1 MGHQSPM
8 PDLTAIQ
15 ERFDAIAAEALENL
29 IEDVES
35 KDRVKVTDLEVVL
48 VPEQA
53 SDPGS
58 PSVEVNLTVKAVK

>member
-1 MGHQSPM
+1 M

-35 KDRVKVTDLEVVL
+35 KDRVKVTALEVVL
-48 VPEQA
+48 IPEQA
-53 SDPGS
+53 RDPGC
-58 PSVEVNLTVKAVK
+58 PAVEVNLTVKAIRR